1 MKMTVFEKKYFESM
15 QNQVGFDDRQ
25 NIFSAQIQSVERSQY
40 NGGFDDTD
48 ILGGLATNSR

>member
-1 MKMTVFEKKYFESM
+1 M